1 MIVLGI
7 DPGTAST
14 GYGVIAFDGRDSRA
28 LAQGTVRTGPRETP
42 ERRLAAIQGAIQELI
57 AEHAPVAVALESL
70 FIGANP
76 RTIMSVCQARGAA
89 LAVCGAHGIACTEYA
104 PSVVKTTVCGFGGAG
119 KEQVMRMVRAAALA
133 VRRARERSRGRCAR
147 ARPLPCLERARRR
160 ALRARQG
167 GEVIASVAG
176 RLLEAD
182 ADGLVIEVGGVG
194 LRVHASAAA
203 ARDAQATPEAV
214 RLQTHLVVRED
225 ALTLYGFASQRE
237 RWLFVALLGVSG
249 LGPSKALALLSGYP
263 TDTLQRAIAAG
274 DLALLASVSGIG
286 KRTAERIVVELRDK
300 LGAVALESVASGG
313 AAAPGRGRSAPRRA
327 GCPRGT
333 GLRGRR
339 GRDGAGGDRRLDG
352 AAPQGGARGAP
363 ARRPGVS
370 ADEEAER
377 LVGAD
382 AARSDED
389 ETDRS
394 LRPRQLEEFVG
405 QEVVRE
411 QLAIALAA
419 AKERGEPID
428 HVLLAGPPGLGKS
441 TLAHIVA
448 AEMDT
453 RLITVSGPGLDRKGD
468 LVAILA
474 DLAERDVVFIDEVHR
489 LNRAVEETL
498 YPAMEDGVVDIIMGQ
513 GPGARSLRLDL
524 SPFTLIGA
532 TTRASLLTK
541 PLRDRF
547 GLVFRLDHYS
557 PAELVRIAQR
567 SAGILGIQMQDDAAA
582 ELAQRAR
589 GTPRLANRLLRRVR
603 DFAQVRGDGS
613 IDHATAVAALDLLG
627 VDAEGLDRLDRELLR
642 MIAETF
648 EGGPVGLSTLAD
660 AIGEDRGTIED
671 VYEPYLL
678 QKGLLQ
684 RTPRGRVIT
693 RLGRAHLGHPDTPP
707 SDEHR
712 LFG

>member
-1 MIVLGI
+1 
-7 DPGTAST
+7 
-14 GYGVIAFDGRDSRA
+14 
-28 LAQGTVRTGPRETP
+28 
-42 ERRLAAIQGAIQELI
+42 
-57 AEHAPVAVALESL
+57 
-70 FIGANP
+70 
-76 RTIMSVCQARGAA
+76 MS
-89 LAVCGAHGIACTEYA
+89 
-104 PSVVKTTVCGFGGAG
+104 
-119 KEQVMRMVRAAALA
+119 
-133 VRRARERSRGRCAR
+133 
-147 ARPLPCLERARRR
+147 
-160 ALRARQG
+160 
-167 GEVIASVAG
+167 
-176 RLLEAD
+176 
-182 ADGLVIEVGGVG
+182 
-194 LRVHASAAA
+194 
-203 ARDAQATPEAV
+203 
-214 RLQTHLVVRED
+214 
-225 ALTLYGFASQRE
+225 
-237 RWLFVALLGVSG
+237 
-249 LGPSKALALLSGYP
+249 
-263 TDTLQRAIAAG
+263 
-274 DLALLASVSGIG
+274 
-286 KRTAERIVVELRDK
+286 
-300 LGAVALESVASGG
+300 
-313 AAAPGRGRSAPRRA
+313 
-327 GCPRGT
+327 
-333 GLRGRR
+333 
-339 GRDGAGGDRRLDG
+339 
-352 AAPQGGARGAP
+352 
-363 ARRPGVS
+363 
-370 ADEEAER
+370 EEER
-377 LVGAD
+377 LVGAA
-382 AARSDED
+382 AARGDED

-394 LRPRQLEEFVG
+394 LRPRQLDEFVV

-411 QLAIALAA
+411 QLSIALAA
-419 AKERGEPID
+419 ARERGEPID

-448 AEMDT
+448 SEMDT
-453 RLITVSGPGLDRKGD
+453 RLVTVSGPGLDRKGD

-489 LNRAVEETL
+489 LNRSVEETL

-524 SPFTLIGA
+524 APFTLIGA

-567 SAGILGIQMQDDAAA
+567 SAGILAIQMQDDAAA

-589 GTPRLANRLLRRVR
+589 GTPRLVNRLLRRVR
-603 DFAQVRGDGS
+603 DFAQVRGDGA

-648 EGGPVGLSTLAD
+648 EGGPVGLSTLSD

-707 SDEHR
+707 ADDHR

>member
-1 MIVLGI
+1 M
-7 DPGTAST
+7 
-14 GYGVIAFDGRDSRA
+14 
-28 LAQGTVRTGPRETP
+28 
-42 ERRLAAIQGAIQELI
+42 
-57 AEHAPVAVALESL
+57 AEAE
-70 FIGANP
+70 
-76 RTIMSVCQARGAA
+76 AA
-89 LAVCGAHGIACTEYA
+89 LAGAEGSTEER
-104 PSVVKTTVCGFGGAG
+104 VKVGPG
-119 KEQVMRMVRAAALA
+119 RAAA
-133 VRRARERSRGRCAR
+133 REPGMSED
-147 ARPLPCLERARRR
+147 ER
-160 ALRARQG
+160 L
-167 GEVIASVAG
+167 VA
-176 RLLEAD
+176 A
-182 ADGLVIEVGGVG
+182 
-194 LRVHASAAA
+194 
-203 ARDAQATPEAV
+203 EAV
-214 RLQTHLVVRED
+214 R
-225 ALTLYGFASQRE
+225 A
-237 RWLFVALLGVSG
+237 
-249 LGPSKALALLSGYP
+249 
-263 TDTLQRAIAAG
+263 
-274 DLALLASVSGIG
+274 
-286 KRTAERIVVELRDK
+286 
-300 LGAVALESVASGG
+300 
-313 AAAPGRGRSAPRRA
+313 
-327 GCPRGT
+327 
-333 GLRGRR
+333 
-339 GRDGAGGDRRLDG
+339 
-352 AAPQGGARGAP
+352 
-363 ARRPGVS
+363 
-370 ADEEAER
+370 
-377 LVGAD
+377 
-382 AARSDED
+382 DED

-448 AEMDT
+448 AEMET
-453 RLITVSGPGLDRKGD
+453 RLVTVSGPGLDRKGD

-474 DLAERDVVFIDEVHR
+474 DLGERDVVFIDEVHR

-524 SPFTLIGA
+524 APFTLIGA

-547 GLVFRLDHYS
+547 GIVFRLDHYS

-567 SAGILGIQMQDDAAA
+567 SAGILGVAMQDDAAA

-603 DFAQVRGDGS
+603 DFAQVRGDGA
-613 IDHATAVAALDLLG
+613 IDQATAVAALDLLG

-693 RLGRAHLGHPDTPP
+693 RLGRAHLGHPDTPAG
-707 SDEHR
+707 DDHR